1 MSMNG
6 RKSRRRSMKP
16 KIHIIGSSEK
26 VSFPTLGA
34 KNVPAKVDTGADVSS
49 VWCSEIKKY
58 KNRLECV
65 FFGPGSPYYTGD
77 KVTFMDGQFTT
88 SRVHNS
94 FGHNQRRYKVKIPV
108 VISGRRILA
117 SFTLSDRS
125 KKTYPVLIGR
135 KLLVKKFLVD
145 VAAVG
150 GKLRIKKPDTL
161 KETIN

>member
-1 MSMNG
+1 
-6 RKSRRRSMKP
+6 MKP
-16 KIHIIGSSEK
+16 NIHIIGSHEA

-34 KNVPAKVDTGADVSS
+34 KDVHAKVDTGADVSS
-49 VWCSEIKKY
+49 IWCSEVKKY

-65 FFGPGSPYYTGD
+65 FFGPESPYYTGE
-77 KVTFMDGQFTT
+77 KVVFMVGEFKT

-145 VAAVG
+145 VATVRSKVTA
-150 GKLRIKKPDTL
+150 KIKTPKPM
-161 KETIN
+161 KETAN

>member
-1 MSMNG
+1 
-6 RKSRRRSMKP
+6 MKP
-16 KIHIIGSSEK
+16 NIHIIGSHEA
-26 VSFPTLGA
+26 VTFPTLGA
-34 KNVPAKVDTGADVSS
+34 KDVHAKVDTGADVSTI
-49 VWCSEIKKY
+49 WCSEVKKY

-65 FFGPGSPYYTGD
+65 FFGPESPYYTGE
-77 KVTFMDGQFTT
+77 KVTFMDGEFKT

-108 VISGRRILA
+108 IISGRRILA

-145 VAAVG
+145 VAAVRS
-150 GKLRIKKPDTL
+150 KARIKIKAAKPL
-161 KETIN
+161 KETAN